1 MQHPSNNLYKSI
13 SSILKNDKEEIS
25 SIYLMAIIGGLVQL
39 IMPLGIQS
47 IIGFLMS
54 GSYSTS
60 LILLVVVVIA
70 SVWADG
76 YLQVR
81 KLKIIERIQQK
92 LFYRYAM
99 DYTEKIPNL
108 KIDQLA
114 YKGLPELVNRFFD
127 VQSLQKS
134 LSKLLLDIPIASIQI
149 IFGLLLIS
157 FYHPIFI
164 LFGALLLCIVVL
176 ILKFTGKNGLL
187 YSKEESTYKYKFV
200 AHLELLAKNFITFK
214 FRENNTLPLQKTD
227 ELVSNYLKSRT
238 QHFNVLQ
245 IQYWSLI
252 YFKLFTTI
260 AMLLAG
266 VVLVINQQIN
276 IGQFI
281 ATEIVIL
288 TIINAVE
295 KIVINLDQVYD
306 ALTAID
312 KIGIITDKETEKNT
326 GNLIIGKQEAIDLA
340 LKEVSFSYGDKQLL
354 VQSNLEIPFRQKVCI
369 TGTREAGKFTLLKLI
384 ASLLPVQKGMYT
396 INGKNIQQYQLNNI
410 RSLISFSTLDD
421 ALFTGSLIENLCF
434 SNAIEHPEK
443 LEQLLELFDLS
454 AWVNAHP
461 EGLYQSIEANESWS
475 YKLIRKLVLVRSLY
489 SADRILLMQDPTNGL
504 EPKYAERLLNYI
516 SNLSNTTCIISSS
529 DELITKH
536 TAFQQYLLFN
546 GQLEKKH

>member
-1 MQHPSNNLYKSI
+1 MQNKPNNLFKSI

-25 SIYLMAIIGGLVQL
+25 SIYLFAIIGGLVQL

-47 IIGFLMS
+47 IIGFLMG

-60 LILLVVVVIA
+60 LVLLIVVVIA

-76 YLQVR
+76 YLQIC

-92 LFYRYAM
+92 LFYRYAI

-108 KIDQLA
+108 KVDQLA

-149 IFGLLLIS
+149 LFGLILIS

-164 LFGALLLCIVVL
+164 LFGAVLLCIVIL

-227 ELVSNYLKSRT
+227 ELVSSYLKSRT

-266 VVLVINQQIN
+266 VVLVIKQQIN

-312 KIGIITDKETEKNT
+312 KIGIITDKEIEKNT
-326 GNLIIGKQEAIDLA
+326 GSLLIGEHEAIDLA
-340 LKEVSFSYGDKQLL
+340 LKEVSFSYGEKQLL
-354 VQSNLEIPFRQKVCI
+354 ENCSAAFNAGDKICI
-369 TGTREAGKFTLLKLI
+369 GGTREAGKFTLLKII
-384 ASLLPVQKGMYT
+384 ATLLPIQEGIYT
-396 INGKNIQQYQLNNI
+396 VNGKHISQFQLHAL
-410 RSLISFSTLDD
+410 RSNISFSTLDD

-434 SNAIEHPEK
+434 TKDHCDHEK
-443 LEQLLELFDLS
+443 LNKLLALFDLTDW
-454 AWVNAHP
+454 ANKHP
-461 EGLYQSIEANESWS
+461 EGLYQNIEANESWS
-475 YKLIRKLVLVRSLY
+475 
-489 SADRILLMQDPTNGL
+489 
-504 EPKYAERLLNYI
+504 
-516 SNLSNTTCIISSS
+516 
-529 DELITKH
+529 
-536 TAFQQYLLFN
+536 
-546 GQLEKKH
+546 

>member
-1 MQHPSNNLYKSI
+1 MQNKPNNLFKSI

-25 SIYLMAIIGGLVQL
+25 SIYLFAIIGGLVQL

-47 IIGFLMS
+47 IIGFLMG

-60 LILLVVVVIA
+60 LVLLIVVVIA

-76 YLQVR
+76 YLQIC

-92 LFYRYAM
+92 LFYRYAI

-108 KIDQLA
+108 KVDQLA

-149 IFGLLLIS
+149 LFGLILIS

-164 LFGALLLCIVVL
+164 LFGAVLLCIVIL

-227 ELVSNYLKSRT
+227 ELVSSYLKSRT

-266 VVLVINQQIN
+266 VVLVIKQQIN

-326 GNLIIGKQEAIDLA
+326 GSLLIGEHEAIDLA
-340 LKEVSFSYGDKQLL
+340 LKEVSFSYGEKQILI
-354 VQSNLEIPFRQKVCI
+354 QSNIEIPFRQKVCI
-369 TGTREAGKFTLLKLI
+369 AGTREAGKYTLLKLI

-396 INGKNIQQYQLNNI
+396 INGKNIQQYQLSNL

-434 SNAIEHPEK
+434 SKDVMKREK
-443 LEQLLELFDLS
+443 LEQLLDLFDLS
-454 AWVNAHP
+454 TWVNTHP
-461 EGLYQSIEANESWS
+461 DGLYQSIEANESWS

-489 SADRILLMQDPTNGL
+489 SADRLLFMQDPTNGL

-516 SNLSNTTCIISSS
+516 TNLSNTTCVISSS

-536 TAFQQYLLFN
+536 AAFQHYLLSN
-546 GQLEKKH
+546 GQLEKKN

>member
-1 MQHPSNNLYKSI
+1 MKQPSNNLYKSI

-60 LILLVVVVIA
+60 LVLLIVLVIA

-76 YLQVR
+76 YLQVS

-92 LFYRYAM
+92 LFYRYAI

-134 LSKLLLDIPIASIQI
+134 LSKLLLDIPIASVQI
-149 IFGLLLIS
+149 LFGLILIS

-164 LFGALLLCIVVL
+164 LFGALLLCIVIL

-326 GNLIIGKQEAIDLA
+326 GSLVIGAQESIDLA
-340 LKEVSFSYGDKQLL
+340 LKEVSFSYGEKQLL
-354 VQSNLEIPFRQKVCI
+354 IKSNLEIPFRQKVCI
-369 TGTREAGKFTLLKLI
+369 AGTREAGKFTLLKII
-384 ASLLPVQKGMYT
+384 ATLLPIQEGMYSV
-396 INGKNIQQYQLNNI
+396 NGKHINQFQLHAL
-410 RSLISFSTLDD
+410 RSVISFSTLDD

-434 SNAIEHPEK
+434 TKDHCDHEK
-443 LEQLLELFDLS
+443 LDQLLALFDLTDW
-454 AWVNAHP
+454 ANKHP
-461 EGLYQSIEANESWS
+461 EGLYQNIEANESWS
-475 YKLIRKLVLVRSLY
+475 YKLIRKLVLIRALY
-489 SADRILLMQDPTNGL
+489 APSKLLLIQEPTNGI
-504 EPKYAERLLNYI
+504 EPHYVERLLNYI
-516 SNLSNTTCIISSS
+516 TNLSNTTCIISSS

-536 TAFQQYLLFN
+536 AAFQHYLLSN

>member
-1 MQHPSNNLYKSI
+1 MQNKPNNLFKSI

-25 SIYLMAIIGGLVQL
+25 SIYLFAIIGGLVQL

-47 IIGFLMS
+47 IIGFLMG

-60 LILLVVVVIA
+60 LVLLIVVVIA

-76 YLQVR
+76 YLQIS

-92 LFYRYAM
+92 LFYRYAI

-108 KIDQLA
+108 KVDQLA

-149 IFGLLLIS
+149 LFGLILIS

-164 LFGALLLCIVVL
+164 LFGAILLCIVIL

-227 ELVSNYLKSRT
+227 ELVSSYLKSRT

-266 VVLVINQQIN
+266 VVLVIKQQIN

-312 KIGIITDKETEKNT
+312 KIGIITDKEIEKNT
-326 GNLIIGKQEAIDLA
+326 GSLLIGEHEAIDLA
-340 LKEVSFSYGDKQLL
+340 LKEVSFSYGEKQILI
-354 VQSNLEIPFRQKVCI
+354 QSNIEIPFRQKVCI
-369 TGTREAGKFTLLKLI
+369 AGTREAGKYTLLKLI

-396 INGKNIQQYQLNNI
+396 INGKNIQQYQLSNL

-434 SNAIEHPEK
+434 SKDVMKREK
-443 LEQLLELFDLS
+443 LEQLLDLFDLS
-454 AWVNAHP
+454 TWVNTHP
-461 EGLYQSIEANESWS
+461 DGLYQSIEANESWS

-489 SADRILLMQDPTNGL
+489 SADRLLFMQDPTNGL

-516 SNLSNTTCIISSS
+516 TNLSNTTCVISSS

-536 TAFQQYLLFN
+536 AAFQHYLLSN
-546 GQLEKKH
+546 GQLEKKN

>member
-1 MQHPSNNLYKSI
+1 MQNKPNNLFKSI

-25 SIYLMAIIGGLVQL
+25 SIYLFAIIGGLVQL

-47 IIGFLMS
+47 IIGFLMG

-60 LILLVVVVIA
+60 LVLLIVVVIA

-76 YLQVR
+76 YLQIS

-92 LFYRYAM
+92 LFYRYAI

-108 KIDQLA
+108 KVDQLA

-149 IFGLLLIS
+149 LFGLILIS

-164 LFGALLLCIVVL
+164 LFGAVLLCIVIL

-227 ELVSNYLKSRT
+227 ELVSSYLKSRT

-266 VVLVINQQIN
+266 VVLVIKQQIN

-312 KIGIITDKETEKNT
+312 KIGIITDKEIEKNT
-326 GNLIIGKQEAIDLA
+326 GSLLIGEHEAIDLA
-340 LKEVSFSYGDKQLL
+340 LKEVSFSYGEKQILI
-354 VQSNLEIPFRQKVCI
+354 QSNIEIPFRQKVCI
-369 TGTREAGKFTLLKLI
+369 AGTREAGKYTLLKLI

-396 INGKNIQQYQLNNI
+396 INGKNIQQYQLSNL

-434 SNAIEHPEK
+434 SKDVMKREK
-443 LEQLLELFDLS
+443 LEQLLDLFDLS
-454 AWVNAHP
+454 TWVNTHP
-461 EGLYQSIEANESWS
+461 DGLYQSIEANESWS

-489 SADRILLMQDPTNGL
+489 SADRLLFMQDPTNGL

-516 SNLSNTTCIISSS
+516 TNLSNTTCVISSS

-536 TAFQQYLLFN
+536 AAFQHYLLSN
-546 GQLEKKH
+546 GQLEKKN

>member
-1 MQHPSNNLYKSI
+1 MKKPSNNLYKSI

-60 LILLVVVVIA
+60 LVLLIVLVIA

-76 YLQVR
+76 YLQVS

-92 LFYRYAM
+92 LFYRYAI

-149 IFGLLLIS
+149 LFGLILIS

-164 LFGALLLCIVVL
+164 LFGALLLCIVIL

-295 KIVINLDQVYD
+295 KIVTNLDQVYD

-312 KIGIITDKETEKNT
+312 KINIITDKETEKNT
-326 GNLIIGKQEAIDLA
+326 GSLVIGAQESIDLA
-340 LKEVSFSYGDKQLL
+340 LKEVSFSYGEKQLL
-354 VQSNLEIPFRQKVCI
+354 IQSNLEIPFRQKVCI
-369 TGTREAGKFTLLKLI
+369 AGTREAGKFTLLKLI

-396 INGKNIQQYQLNNI
+396 INGKNIQQYQLNNL

-434 SNAIEHPEK
+434 SQDVVNREK
-443 LEQLLELFDLS
+443 LDQLLELFDLS
-454 AWVNAHP
+454 AWVNTHP
-461 EGLYQSIEANESWS
+461 DGLRQSIEANESWS
-475 YKLIRKLVLVRSLY
+475 YKLIRKVVLVRSLY
-489 SADRILLMQDPTNGL
+489 SADRLLFMQDPTNGL

-516 SNLSNTTCIISSS
+516 TNLSNTTCIISSS

-536 TAFQQYLLFN
+536 AAFQHYLLSN

>member
-1 MQHPSNNLYKSI
+1 MIQYFI
-13 SSILKNDKEEIS
+13 STIKRS
-25 SIYLMAIIGGLVQL
+25 
-39 IMPLGIQS
+39 
-47 IIGFLMS
+47 
-54 GSYSTS
+54 
-60 LILLVVVVIA
+60 
-70 SVWADG
+70 
-76 YLQVR
+76 

-92 LFYRYAM
+92 LFYRYAI

-108 KIDQLA
+108 KVDQLA

-149 IFGLLLIS
+149 LFGLILIS

-164 LFGALLLCIVVL
+164 LFGAVLLCIVIL

-227 ELVSNYLKSRT
+227 ELVSSYLKSRT

-266 VVLVINQQIN
+266 VVLVIKQQIN

-288 TIINAVE
+288 SIINAVE

-312 KIGIITDKETEKNT
+312 KISLITDKETENNT
-326 GNLIIGKQEAIDLA
+326 GTELIAEQEPVHIAFDQ
-340 LKEVSFSYGDKQLL
+340 VNFSYGNKII
-354 VQSNLEIPFRQKVCI
+354 LENCSAAFNAGDKVCI
-369 TGTREAGKFTLLKLI
+369 AGTREAGKYTLLKLI

-396 INGKNIQQYQLNNI
+396 INGKNIQQYQLSNL

-434 SNAIEHPEK
+434 SKDVMKREK
-443 LEQLLELFDLS
+443 LEQLLDLFDLS
-454 AWVNAHP
+454 TWVNTHP
-461 EGLYQSIEANESWS
+461 DGLYQSIEANESWS

-489 SADRILLMQDPTNGL
+489 SADRLLFMQDPTNGL

-516 SNLSNTTCIISSS
+516 TNLSNTTCVISSS

-536 TAFQQYLLFN
+536 AAFQHYLLSN
-546 GQLEKKH
+546 GQLEKKN

>member
-1 MQHPSNNLYKSI
+1 MKQPSNNLYKSI

-60 LILLVVVVIA
+60 LVLLIVLVIA

-76 YLQVR
+76 YLQVS

-92 LFYRYAM
+92 LFYRYAI

-149 IFGLLLIS
+149 LFGLILIS

-164 LFGALLLCIVVL
+164 LFGALLLCIVIL

-326 GNLIIGKQEAIDLA
+326 GSLVIGAQESIDLA
-340 LKEVSFSYGDKQLL
+340 LKEVSFSYGEKQLL
-354 VQSNLEIPFRQKVCI
+354 IKSNLEIPFRQKVCI
-369 TGTREAGKFTLLKLI
+369 AGTREAGKFTLLKLI

-396 INGKNIQQYQLNNI
+396 INGKNIQQYQLSNL

-434 SNAIEHPEK
+434 SQDVVNREK
-443 LEQLLELFDLS
+443 LDQLLELFDLS
-454 AWVNAHP
+454 AWVNTHP
-461 EGLYQSIEANESWS
+461 DGLYQSIEANESWS

-489 SADRILLMQDPTNGL
+489 SADRLLLMQDPTNGL

-529 DELITKH
+529 DELIKKQT
-536 TAFQQYLLFN
+536 TFQHYLLSN

>member
-1 MQHPSNNLYKSI
+1 MKQPSNNLYKSI

-60 LILLVVVVIA
+60 LVLLIVLVIA

-76 YLQVR
+76 YLQIS

-92 LFYRYAM
+92 LFYRYAI

-149 IFGLLLIS
+149 LFGLILIS

-164 LFGALLLCIVVL
+164 LFGALLLCIVIL

-326 GNLIIGKQEAIDLA
+326 GSLVIGAQESIDLA
-340 LKEVSFSYGDKQLL
+340 LKEVSFSYGEKQLL
-354 VQSNLEIPFRQKVCI
+354 IKSNLEIPFRQKVCI
-369 TGTREAGKFTLLKLI
+369 AGTREAGKFTLLKLI

-396 INGKNIQQYQLNNI
+396 INGKNIQQYQLNNL

-434 SNAIEHPEK
+434 SQDVVNREK
-443 LEQLLELFDLS
+443 LDQLLELFDLS
-454 AWVNAHP
+454 AWVNTHP
-461 EGLYQSIEANESWS
+461 DGLRQSIEANESWS

-489 SADRILLMQDPTNGL
+489 SADRLLLMQDPTNGL

-529 DELITKH
+529 DELIKKQT
-536 TAFQQYLLFN
+536 TFQHYLLSN